1 MDEKLLLSLR
11 KILKA
16 RLTNI
21 YIYINMYYFLIYYKC
36 VPMHCYLLAVTVTF
50 ETDKTIIRTLAV
62 GISSLC
68 KEGSQLPCVV
78 LAARSL
84 SHLMNYH
91 RESKM

>member
-1 MDEKLLLSLR
+1 
-11 KILKA
+11 
-16 RLTNI
+16 
-21 YIYINMYYFLIYYKC
+21 MYYFLIYYKC

-62 GISSLC
+62 GISS
-68 KEGSQLPCVV
+68 QLPCVV
-78 LAARSL
+78 LAACSL